1 MPTNFSLKIVSQPVT
16 VNNSSSQSEIDRL
29 EQLSTAASQ
38 LDRDIQAL
46 EREAVR
52 LRVDVQKFV
61 DKKNMLQV
69 LHHISQQ

>member
-1 MPTNFSLKIVSQPVT
+1 MSLPVIVSD
-16 VNNSSSQSEIDRL
+16 SSSQSEIDRL
-29 EQLSTAASQ
+29 EKLATTAAQ

-46 EREAVR
+46 EREATR

-61 DKKNMLQV
+61 DKKNMLQI